1 MLLATSGV
9 VWSNLALFDQ
19 ANQHLEPGY
28 RSQRHVNGTDLS
40 PFKVNHVRLMTPQKG
55 REWTAKWWEW
65 YEKRT
70 ITKCCPH
77 WKASRLYEK
86 CCRVWFMAVE
96 QTSWQ
101 LYRDIIR
108 NMNKAQR
115 QTKQSRAFFF
125 PVGNELDKW
134 FNTMSFLSCC
144 PFIHYFMHT
153 SPIRLILGNNYN
165 AGFMGT

>member
-125 PVGNELDKW
+125 QWAMNWISDLIRC
-134 FNTMSFLSCC
+134 NSFLVALSYIILY
-144 PFIHYFMHT
+144 IH
-153 SPIRLILGNNYN
+153 PLLD
-165 AGFMGT
+165 